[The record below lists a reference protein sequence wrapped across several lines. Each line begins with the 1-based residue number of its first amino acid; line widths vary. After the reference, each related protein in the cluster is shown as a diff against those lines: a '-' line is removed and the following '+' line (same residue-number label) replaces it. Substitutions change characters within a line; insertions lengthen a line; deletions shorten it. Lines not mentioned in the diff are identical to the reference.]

1 MFGGEQQLSKEEI
14 KAGEIEA
21 QQTVQ
26 FAVVGGILLYLCTP
40 PPHPFASREH
50 STRILQHAN
59 HLVVFTAP
67 FAIDFAKKFL

>member
-14 KAGEIEA
+14 KQHHSFMASNGILKLTLGYQQAGEVEA

-26 FAVVGGILLYLCTP
+26 FAVVGGILLYL
-40 PPHPFASREH
+40 S
-50 STRILQHAN
+50 
-59 HLVVFTAP
+59 P

>member
-21 QQTVQ
+21 QQTIQ
-26 FAVVGGILLYLCTP
+26 FAVVGGILLYL
-40 PPHPFASREH
+40 S
-50 STRILQHAN
+50 
-59 HLVVFTAP
+59 P